1 MYYEDFRRLL
11 RKAGF
16 MDFVYMNIR
25 DFDLGN
31 EEITQK
37 VGFAH
42 FSERTVRAFKLPDL
56 EDACEDY
63 GQVAIYNGTIPNHPH
78 GYDFDMYNHFVTGKP
93 MLVSGNLASML
104 EETRFASAFTV
115 YGDRSVH
122 YGAFGVAPAATKT
135 DSDGGC
141 C

>member
-1 MYYEDFRRLL
+1 MPV
-11 RKAGF
+11 K
-16 MDFVYMNIR
+16 
-25 DFDLGN
+25 
-31 EEITQK
+31 ITD
-37 VGFAH
+37 
-42 FSERTVRAFKLPDL
+42 KLPSTTARFL
-56 EDACEDY
+56 
-63 GQVAIYNGTIPNHPH
+63 T